1 MLLRTEGGRSMF
13 EKLYVDVND
22 AALWHLFD
30 QKVRKEYV
38 KDWRTITLSF
48 MSLFLY
54 TPAAIT
60 AIVAMYMED
69 NVCWFIML
77 FVSIVGAAWH
87 IVAWNTARYNVYLA
101 KYMKGKKASREL
113 MEILSDEYFPL
124 QVCLYAQKYSF
135 IKGYLENGYLVM
147 EFDNAGV
154 VMKIR
159 GIQYDDICTTDKDKQ
174 GLIVLNDTGLTAYS
188 RLERQGGG
196 YAIPSRALF

>member
-1 MLLRTEGGRSMF
+1 MF

-69 NVCWFIML
+69 NACWFIML

-101 KYMKGKKASREL
+101 KYMKG
-113 MEILSDEYFPL
+113 
-124 QVCLYAQKYSF
+124 
-135 IKGYLENGYLVM
+135 
-147 EFDNAGV
+147 
-154 VMKIR
+154 
-159 GIQYDDICTTDKDKQ
+159 
-174 GLIVLNDTGLTAYS
+174 
-188 RLERQGGG
+188 
-196 YAIPSRALF
+196 